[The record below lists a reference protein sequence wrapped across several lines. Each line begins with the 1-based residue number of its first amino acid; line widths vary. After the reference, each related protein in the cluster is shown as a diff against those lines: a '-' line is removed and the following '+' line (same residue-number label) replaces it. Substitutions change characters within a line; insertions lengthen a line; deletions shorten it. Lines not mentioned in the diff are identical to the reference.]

1 MEYTKEQEVM
11 ALQTLVASSITLY
24 RVEELH
30 RAGFIVHQDKQV
42 LNRTISMLK
51 KKDII
56 FNKLDK
62 AVSDNLDPLLVD
74 LEEYIDV
81 IASVPTDYYRI
92 IADTIQNDIL
102 DKDKHPLKL
111 VFEKAFKDLKEGK
124 NLVEVSEI
132 SDLERQLNKFI

>member
-1 MEYTKEQEVM
+1 MKYSKENQTK
-11 ALQTLVASSITLY
+11 ALQALVASSITLY
-24 RVEELH
+24 RIEELH
-30 RAGFIVHQDKQV
+30 RSGFVVRQDKQV

-56 FNKLDK
+56 FSELDRG
-62 AVSDNLDPLLVD
+62 VSEHLDPLLAD
-74 LEEYIDV
+74 LEDYIDV
-81 IASVPTDYYRI
+81 ISSVPSDYYRI

-102 DKDKHPLKL
+102 NKDKHPLKL

>member
-1 MEYTKEQEVM
+1 MKYTKEQKIM

-24 RVEELH
+24 RLEELH

-42 LNRTISMLK
+42 LNRTINMLR
-51 KKDII
+51 KKDFV

-81 IASVPTDYYRI
+81 ISSVPTDYYPI

-111 VFEKAFKDLKEGK
+111 VFEKDRKSTRL
-124 NLVEVSEI
+124 NSSHVSI
-132 SDLERQLNKFI
+132 SYAVFC

>member
-1 MEYTKEQEVM
+1 MKYTKKQEVM
-11 ALQTLVASSITLY
+11 TLQTLVASSITLY

-42 LNRTISMLK
+42 LNRAINMLR
-51 KKDII
+51 KKDFV

-81 IASVPTDYYRI
+81 IASVPTDYYR
-92 IADTIQNDIL
+92 
-102 DKDKHPLKL
+102 
-111 VFEKAFKDLKEGK
+111 
-124 NLVEVSEI
+124 
-132 SDLERQLNKFI
+132 

>member
-1 MEYTKEQEVM
+1 MKYTKEQEIM

-30 RAGFIVHQDKQV
+30 RAGFIVHKDKQV
-42 LNRTISMLK
+42 LNRTINMLR
-51 KKDII
+51 KKDFV

-62 AVSDNLDPLLVD
+62 AVSDNLDPLLAD

-81 IASVPTDYYRI
+81 ISSVPTDYYRI

-102 DKDKHPLKL
+102 DKDKHPLKI
-111 VFEKAFKDLKEGK
+111 VFENAFKKLKEGK
-124 NLVEVSEI
+124 DLVEVSEI
-132 SDLERQLNKFI
+132 SALERQLNKFI